1 MSMKTVLPTPS
12 VRAPKSKSVILA
24 LLGSRIF
31 RDYKRAFKDLTGM
44 TITLRPVEAWPLPR
58 DASSVSNPLCALL
71 GQKACSCQHCR
82 RIERRIAMGLPI
94 RRPVAGCEQCHCG
107 AAIPLWL
114 GRQLIGIVQVV
125 GKAPDQ
131 RRVARPRS
139 KRTAATPGSPRLTAK
154 QQAAAIR
161 LLNIFAKQ
169 LAIVS
174 NQVVLQTQNI
184 EPPLITRAKA
194 YIEANCATDLS
205 LGQTARALSLSI
217 FYFCKL
223 FKKATGVKFSEYLAR
238 ARLERAK
245 RLLLDPNVRVS
256 EAAFEAGFQ
265 SLTHFNRVFKNLLGA
280 SPSEFRKQATT
291 G

>member
-1 MSMKTVLPTPS
+1 MKTVGPTPS
-12 VRAPKSKSVILA
+12 VTAPKSKSVIRA

-44 TITLRPVEAWPLPR
+44 TITLRPVESWPLPR
-58 DASSVSNPLCALL
+58 DASRLSNPLCALL
-71 GQKACSCQHCR
+71 GQKGCSCQHCR
-82 RIERRIAMGLPI
+82 RIEMRIAMKLPI
-94 RRPVAGCEQCHCG
+94 RRPVTECEQCHCG

-114 GRQLIGIVQVV
+114 GRQLIGIVQMV

-131 RRVARPRS
+131 RRVARPQS
-139 KRTAATPGSPRLTAK
+139 KRTAATPGSPQLTAK

-161 LLNIFAKQ
+161 LLNSFAKQ

-205 LGQTARALSLSI
+205 LGQTARALNLSI

-223 FKKATGVKFSEYLAR
+223 FKKATGVNFSEYLSR

-265 SLTHFNRVFKNLLGA
+265 SLTHFNRVFKNLIGV
-280 SPSEFRKQATT
+280 SPSEFRKQPTT

>member
-1 MSMKTVLPTPS
+1 MKTVVSKPT
-12 VRAPKSKSVILA
+12 VTAPQSKTVIGA
-24 LLGSRIF
+24 LLGSKIF

-44 TITLRPVEAWPLPR
+44 TITLRPLESWPLPR
-58 DASSVSNPLCALL
+58 DASSVVNPLCALL
-71 GQKACSCQHCR
+71 GQKGCSCQHCR
-82 RIERRIAMGLPI
+82 RIERRIAMKLPI
-94 RRPVAGCEQCHCG
+94 RRPVTECEQCHCG

-114 GRQLIGIVQVV
+114 GRQLIGIVQMV

-131 RRVARPRS
+131 RRVDQPQP
-139 KRTAATPGSPRLTAK
+139 KRTAGAPEIPLLTAK
-154 QQAAAIR
+154 QHAAAIM
-161 LLNIFAKQ
+161 LLNSFAKH

-174 NQVVLQTQNI
+174 NQVVLQTQHI

-205 LGQTARALSLSI
+205 LGQTARALNLSI

-223 FKKATGVKFSEYLAR
+223 FKKATGVNFSEYLSR

-245 RLLLDPNVRVS
+245 GLLLDPNVRVS

-265 SLTHFNRVFKNLLGA
+265 SLTHFNRVFKNLVGT
-280 SPSEFRKQATT
+280 SPSEFRKQPTT